1 MGIIG
6 SQPPIKRVI
15 MSLMAKMIIG
25 GPKAWYSSG
34 LWNYHSYYDGSIQ
47 LSQRWS
53 GGSTKV
59 GLGQF
64 LGQKLEHVMLMV
76 GPNQDTQQEAQRP
89 IEVHPG
95 AKLITRN
102 CLGKQLVKNLP
113 LDACG
118 WAGQSRAHVQSIGFQ
133 YPLRNQE

>member
-15 MSLMAKMIIG
+15 MSPMAKMIIG

-34 LWNYHSYYDGSIQ
+34 LQNYHLYYDGSMQ

-53 GGSTKV
+53 GGLAKV
-59 GLGQF
+59 RLGQF